1 MRSPITPRI
10 MPRISGIRPGAF
22 FGRGAGASQGA
33 TDFFGR
39 NKKGVASQSKVKA
52 AGSPLLG
59 AAQNISQSLEP
70 QQEYE
75 GVNVN
80 RINQIVENKVNR
92 LIPRIAERVETQ
104 VNAFDPN
111 ELLSRIFRGGLDEL
125 QRFGQNLQSLM
136 VPLQR
141 TFDFIFQSRDILLKL
156 IDQLATAS
164 KNLGN
169 SKSPGMGL
177 RGLKTLALAATAAY
191 AAKITW
197 DQIKKANDEGPPPQ
211 GGEISGTPPP
221 MGGVE
226 QQQSLTG
233 GEEINTELF
242 NETVGKFGAIL
253 SSIEKALYGE
263 EKGSSG
269 DGISLSPPGESTS
282 IPVSQPMSSSGGIT
296 LPNTPP
302 EISALMDAVSAGE
315 GDANSI
321 QGQGVI
327 PGVNLENMTIEQAF
341 QTGESYRGK
350 GKTTTGGIGAYQFH
364 PDFHR
369 ETAKAAGLD
378 LNKDKFTKEN
388 QMRMMRTYLTQVYSR
403 MGGKG
408 GEAGIVKSIQE
419 GNLMSDV
426 VPKLAVDMGWPSLP
440 GGSQPNVN
448 TANFE
453 STFKTA
459 YQTYANM
466 LAPDSGGS
474 QFREQSSREIAQ
486 VPSQML
492 TDEDVQTNIIP
503 INMGSQQQSQDG
515 VPDKIP
521 DGQGATI
528 PFLVPFDQS
537 NIHLMYSRIV
547 YNIVDA

>member
-1 MRSPITPRI
+1 
-10 MPRISGIRPGAF
+10 
-22 FGRGAGASQGA
+22 
-33 TDFFGR
+33 
-39 NKKGVASQSKVKA
+39 
-52 AGSPLLG
+52 
-59 AAQNISQSLEP
+59 
-70 QQEYE
+70 
-75 GVNVN
+75 
-80 RINQIVENKVNR
+80 
-92 LIPRIAERVETQ
+92 
-104 VNAFDPN
+104 
-111 ELLSRIFRGGLDEL
+111 
-125 QRFGQNLQSLM
+125 
-136 VPLQR
+136 
-141 TFDFIFQSRDILLKL
+141 
-156 IDQLATAS
+156 
-164 KNLGN
+164 
-169 SKSPGMGL
+169 
-177 RGLKTLALAATAAY
+177 
-191 AAKITW
+191 
-197 DQIKKANDEGPPPQ
+197 
-211 GGEISGTPPP
+211 
-221 MGGVE
+221 
-226 QQQSLTG
+226 
-233 GEEINTELF
+233 
-242 NETVGKFGAIL
+242 
-253 SSIEKALYGE
+253 
-263 EKGSSG
+263 
-269 DGISLSPPGESTS
+269 
-282 IPVSQPMSSSGGIT
+282 
-296 LPNTPP
+296 
-302 EISALMDAVSAGE
+302 
-315 GDANSI
+315 
-321 QGQGVI
+321 
-327 PGVNLENMTIEQAF
+327 MTIEQAF

-350 GKTTTGGIGAYQFH
+350 GKTTTGAIGAYQFH

-378 LNKDKFTKEN
+378 LNKDKFTKDN